1 MLLGFD
7 REIYRA
13 ISNCLLRDVV
23 VLAQKFW
30 SGESNP
36 TL

>member
-13 ISNCLLRDVV
+13 ISNCLEGAVV
-23 VLAQKFW
+23 VLARKFW